1 MTDSRACLYHR
12 HRFPSEIIAE
22 AVWLYFRFPLSFRM
36 VEDML
41 AYRGIIVTHKTV
53 REWAE
58 KFGRDY
64 ANQLRRRTPRLGDK
78 WHLDEVVIS
87 IKGKRHILWRAV
99 DQDGFVLEVLV
110 QKRRDTKAAK
120 RFMRKLL
127 SSQGA
132 SPRVMVTDKL
142 GSYGAAKRD
151 IGLTLCDH
159 RQHKGLNNRAENS
172 HQPIRRRERI
182 MKRFKSA
189 RHLQEFASIHDP
201 IYNLHYLP
209 RNKFTSNEHRAL
221 RQSAMQTWREIACLN
236 DA

>member
-1 MTDSRACLYHR
+1 MHDNRSSLYHR
-12 HRFPSEIIAE
+12 HRFPPEIIAE

-64 ANQLRRRTPRLGDK
+64 ANKIRRRTPRLGDK
-78 WHLDEVVIS
+78 WHLGEAVVMIN
-87 IKGKRHILWRAV
+87 GERHCLWRAV
-99 DQDGFVLEVLV
+99 DRDGFVLDVLI
-110 QKRRDTKAAK
+110 QKRRDTKAAR
-120 RFMRKLL
+120 RFIRKLL

-132 SPRVMVTDKL
+132 VPCVMVTDKL
-142 GSYGAAKRD
+142 RSYGAANRK

-172 HQPIRRRERI
+172 HQPLRRRERG

-189 RHLQEFASIHDP
+189 QHVQRFTSIHDP
-201 IYNLHYLP
+201 IYNLHYFP
-209 RNKFTSNEHRAL
+209 RNKFNAADHREL
-221 RQSAMQTWREIACLN
+221 RQAANTVWRDIAGL
-236 DA
+236 